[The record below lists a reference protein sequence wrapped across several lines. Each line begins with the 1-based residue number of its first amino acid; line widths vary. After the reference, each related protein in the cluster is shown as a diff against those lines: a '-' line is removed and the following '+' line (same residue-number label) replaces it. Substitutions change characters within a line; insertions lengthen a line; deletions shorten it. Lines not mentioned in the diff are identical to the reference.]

1 MARVSAFGQPP
12 KTHPVGLW
20 GGVALVGQPY
30 PIGLPP
36 WAVLPHWAALPQIG
50 GPVWFETVRHGLGGV
65 SADRAGANGGSV
77 VGAVQR
83 IVSGTVKR

>member
-1 MARVSAFGQPP
+1 MSAFGQPP

-30 PIGLPP
+30 PIGLPL

-50 GPVWFETVRHGLGGV
+50 GPVWFETVRHGLGGCLPTGPV
-65 SADRAGANGGSV
+65 QMVAALSAPYNELSPARLNFD
-77 VGAVQR
+77 
-83 IVSGTVKR
+83 